1 MGTESS
7 MSNIISI
14 KQQAAENF
22 AAQFPML
29 AQRGIDEPTWNAL
42 CNTIYPGANPDSVVM
57 AIDYCKA
64 RGFDV
69 MLKPVHLVPMQVTDA
84 RTKEK
89 VWRDVPMPGIGMY
102 RIQADRSGNYA
113 GADEPEFGPDVTE
126 EYPDPYNA
134 SVKIKVTYPQ
144 WCKYTVYKTVNGQ
157 RVAFHALE
165 RWKENYATQS
175 SKTECPNSMWRK
187 RPYGQLAKCTE
198 AQALRKAWP
207 EIGSEPTAEEME
219 GKEIVLNEIAIS
231 AAEPPKASR
240 ALDAIR
246 GQASQPVTI
255 DQDPPTEQQGA
266 VVDHSEQY
274 ANWEQKLL
282 SATTVEKWQAE
293 YVAAWQWAESTGSE
307 EIKKGIKQLAGEAK
321 KNLTQQ

>member
-1 MGTESS
+1 
-7 MSNIISI
+7 MSNITSI
-14 KQQAAENF
+14 KQQAADNF
-22 AAQFPML
+22 AAQFPIL
-29 AQRGIDEPTWNAL
+29 VQRGIDEPTWNAL

-64 RGFDV
+64 RGLDIL
-69 MLKPVHLVPMQVTDA
+69 LKPVHLVPMQVTDA

-113 GADEPEFGPDVTE
+113 GVDEPVFGPDVTE
-126 EYPDPYNA
+126 EFQDPYNQSA
-134 SVKIKVTYPQ
+134 KIKVTYPQ
-144 WCKYTVYKTVNGQ
+144 WCKYTVFKMVNGQ

-175 SKTECPNSMWRK
+175 SKTECPNAMWRK
-187 RPYGQLAKCTE
+187 RPYAQLAKCTE

-219 GKEIVLNEIAIS
+219 GKEIIINEIPGNQLQQAS
-231 AAEPPKASR
+231 PAKSR

-246 GQASQPVTI
+246 GQSAEPVTLEH
-255 DQDPPTEQQGA
+255 EQ
-266 VVDHSEQY
+266 VVDPALAEHANAY
-274 ANWEQKLL
+274 ADHCAAIEG
-282 SATTVEKWQAE
+282 ACDTTEWQQA
-293 YVAAWQWAESTGSE
+293 YTTAWTWANETGDQN
-307 EIKKGIKQLAGEAK
+307 IIAGIKQIAGERK
-321 KNLTQQ
+321 KQLSTGHRAQQ

>member
-1 MGTESS
+1 
-7 MSNIISI
+7 MSNITNI

-22 AAQFPML
+22 AAQFPKP

-42 CNTIYPGANPDSVVM
+42 CDTIYPGANPDSIIM

-69 MLKPVHLVPMQVTDA
+69 MLKPVHLVPMQVTEA
-84 RTKEK
+84 KTKEK

-113 GADEPEFGPDVTE
+113 GADEPEFGPDVIE
-126 EYPDPYNA
+126 EFPDPYNSSA
-134 SVKIKVTYPQ
+134 KIKVTYPQ
-144 WCKYTVYKTVNGQ
+144 WCKYTVYKVVNGQ

-175 SKTECPNSMWRK
+175 SKTDCPNSMWRK
-187 RPYGQLAKCTE
+187 RPYAQLAKCTE

-219 GKEIVLNEIAIS
+219 GKEIVLNEIPIS
-231 AAEPPKASR
+231 ASEQPQTSR

-246 GQASQPVTI
+246 GKSSSPVTI
-255 DQDPPTEQQGA
+255 DQDPPSETQSA
-266 VVDHSEQY
+266 SIDHSNAY
-274 ANWEQKLL
+274 SDH
-282 SATTVEKWQAE
+282 SAAIESASTVQEWQEA
-293 YVAAWQWAESTGSE
+293 YTAAWQWAESTGSDS
-307 EIKKGIKQLAGEAK
+307 IKKDIKQLAGEAK
-321 KNLTQQ
+321 KKLTQQ